1 MKKKNHGRDRIE
13 MVCLVPIANDEE
25 PLKEDEALHELLFT
39 SKHKKRRKK
48 RKKKNVWN
56 YGMKEK
62 IARREMN
69 E

>member
-25 PLKEDEALHELLFT
+25 PLKEDEALHGLLFT

-48 RKKKNVWN
+48 RKKKKCLELRDEGENC
-56 YGMKEK
+56 EK
-62 IARREMN
+62 GN

>member
-13 MVCLVPIANDEE
+13 MVCLVSIANDEE
-25 PLKEDEALHELLFT
+25 PLKEDEALHGLLFT

-48 RKKKNVWN
+48 ENVWN
-56 YGMKEK
+56 YEMKEK